1 MRSRW
6 RLKILFSGFWAS
18 LSGSARLTAFDFL
31 LCCPLLVALFCR
43 SFFGLMLIN
52 IISNAK
58 KFQLRIFHD
67 DDVILFKNIII
78 QIFHE
83 HYHSEM
89 WLTLNCLSIAFW
101 LSMLFEVSRE
111 GERERRRAFRL
122 SSKVIR
128 SENSHKIFFLRS
140 VPFRPIDIVVVFINW
155 FWIDVGVDNKIIF

>member
-6 RLKILFSGFWAS
+6 RLKILFSGFRAS

-52 IISNAK
+52 IISNTK

-111 GERERRRAFRL
+111 GERAAKSFSFKQQSDSFREL
-122 SSKVIR
+122 PQS
-128 SENSHKIFFLRS
+128 LLLT
-140 VPFRPIDIVVVFINW
+140 
-155 FWIDVGVDNKIIF
+155 VGAIPSDWHCSRLH